1 MAEKTVD
8 TRGLSCPEPVL
19 LTKKA
24 IAENDGELVILLS
37 NATAFGNVQRFLKKS
52 GKEYTTQENNGE
64 YIINVK

>member
-24 IAENDGELVILLS
+24 LADGGEGLVILIDNS
-37 NATAFGNVQRFLKKS
+37 TAFGNVQRFLKKS
-52 GKEYTTQENNGE
+52 GKEYSAQENGGE
-64 YIINVK
+64 FVIQVK